1 MAKDFEQIGHKNL
14 ELLRFY
20 VSKDIGKIDA
30 KIQNNESNLLGYF
43 LGSLVD
49 VLIVLLFGDFFDVF
63 LEAYVSSVKW
73 QVITKIVL
81 IVGLV
86 GLFIFVSWISK
97 KIRERR
103 IKKKQVSGKRAYDV
117 SAELQEMIDN
127 FDNIACDGLLICQNY
142 ILRYRQVD
150 EKYIKD
156 FYLYEIIH
164 HLNKA
169 ASICNIINNNQKL
182 YISAQ
187 NAQLLDSYRVNNF
200 IVFSQNIVKF
210 LSDEIP
216 ENSGNKELDDDM
228 TNLKELVGGWKMIE

>member
-20 VSKDIGKIDA
+20 VSKDIRKIDA
-30 KIQNNESNLLGYF
+30 KIQNNESDLLGYF

-49 VLIVLLFGDFFDVF
+49 VLIVLLFDDFFTAF
-63 LEAYVSSVKW
+63 LESYVCSVKL
-73 QVITKIVL
+73 QVIIKIVL
-81 IVGLV
+81 ILSLV
-86 GLFIFVSWISK
+86 GVFIFVSWFSK

-103 IKKKQVSGKRAYDV
+103 IKKKQISGKRAYDV
-117 SAELQEMIDN
+117 NSEQQEMIDN

-142 ILRYRQVD
+142 ILRYGQVD

-169 ASICNIINNNQKL
+169 TSICNIIYNNQKL
-182 YISAQ
+182 YVSAQ
-187 NAQLLDSYRVNNF
+187 NDQMLDAYRVNNF
-200 IVFSQNIVKF
+200 IVFSQNIVEF
-210 LSDEIP
+210 LCREIP

-228 TNLKELVGGWKMIE
+228 TNLKELVGKWEMID

>member
-43 LGSLVD
+43 LGSLID
-49 VLIVLLFGDFFDVF
+49 VLIVLLFDDFFVTF
-63 LEAYVSSVKW
+63 FETFVSSVKW
-73 QVITKIVL
+73 QVLIKITL

-97 KIRERR
+97 RIHERR
-103 IKKKQVSGKRAYDV
+103 IKKKKVSGKRAYNV
-117 SAELQEMIDN
+117 SAEQQEMIDN

-142 ILRYRQVD
+142 ILRYRQID

-169 ASICNIINNNQKL
+169 ASICNIIYHNQKL
-182 YISAQ
+182 YVSAQ

-200 IVFSQNIVKF
+200 IIFSQNIVNF
-210 LSDEIP
+210 LKDEIP
-216 ENSGNKELDDDM
+216 EDSGNKELVYRHID
-228 TNLKELVGGWKMIE
+228 I

>member
-49 VLIVLLFGDFFDVF
+49 VLVVLLFEDFFTTL
-63 LEAYVSSVKW
+63 LESYVSSVKW
-73 QVITKIVL
+73 QVMLKIVL
-81 IVGLV
+81 ILGLV

-97 KIRERR
+97 KIHES
-103 IKKKQVSGKRAYDV
+103 KKRKMRVSGKSAYVV
-117 SAELQEMIDN
+117 SDEQQEMIDD

-142 ILRYRQVD
+142 ILRYKEVD

-169 ASICNIINNNQKL
+169 ASICNIIYNNLHL
-182 YISAQ
+182 YVSAQ
-187 NAQLLDSYRVNNF
+187 NDQLLDSYRVNNF
-200 IVFSQNIVKF
+200 ILFSQNIVKF
-210 LSDEIP
+210 LEEEIP

-228 TNLKELVGGWKMIE
+228 TNLKELVNGWNMIG

>member
-49 VLIVLLFGDFFDVF
+49 VLIVLLFDDFFVTF
-63 LEAYVSSVKW
+63 LETYVPSVKW
-73 QVITKIVL
+73 QVIVKIAL
-81 IVGLV
+81 ILGFV

-97 KIRERR
+97 KIRESR
-103 IKKKQVSGKRAYDV
+103 IKKQQVSGKRAYDV
-117 SAELQEMIDN
+117 SDEQQEMIDN

-142 ILRYRQVD
+142 ILRYKQVD

-169 ASICNIINNNQKL
+169 ASICNIIYNNQKL
-182 YISAQ
+182 YVSAQ

-200 IVFSQNIVKF
+200 IIFSQNIVKF

-228 TNLKELVGGWKMIE
+228 TNLKALVGGWEMID

>member
-43 LGSLVD
+43 LGSLID
-49 VLIVLLFGDFFDVF
+49 VLIVLLFDDFFVTF
-63 LEAYVSSVKW
+63 FETFVSSVKW
-73 QVITKIVL
+73 QVLIKITL

-86 GLFIFVSWISK
+86 GLFVFVSWISK
-97 KIRERR
+97 RIHERR
-103 IKKKQVSGKRAYDV
+103 IKKKKVSGKRAYNV
-117 SAELQEMIDN
+117 SAEQQEMIDN

-142 ILRYRQVD
+142 ILRYRQID

-169 ASICNIINNNQKL
+169 ASICNIIYHNQKL
-182 YISAQ
+182 YVSAQ

-200 IVFSQNIVKF
+200 IIFSQNIVNF
-210 LSDEIP
+210 LKDEIP
-216 ENSGNKELDDDM
+216 EDSGNKELDDDM
-228 TNLKELVGGWKMIE
+228 INLKELVGGWKMID